1 MPTHANART
10 QSAGDLVFAAYR
22 QAWLAGIGAAA
33 VARDWMQTGAAPMLR
48 SLVKEGTL
56 VESQAL
62 RAVESRVESSRA
74 YAGARLRSA
83 RKQAAAAAKEV
94 RVALPAAIARLPLP
108 AKFAQFANPAA
119 AKPGKTAR
127 ANKPARKVAVKRTVK
142 KAVRARKRG

>member
-62 RAVESRVESSRA
+62 RAVESSYA

-127 ANKPARKVAVKRTVK
+127 ANKPARKVAVKRTVT